1 MNASNIINSLI
12 EANKNNNKLIL
23 NLKNKK
29 INNGENENFEKI
41 QASKQFPQ
49 KDLSQLNDKD

>member
-41 QASKQFPQ
+41 
-49 KDLSQLNDKD
+49 

>member
-23 NLKNKK
+23 KNKK

-41 QASKQFPQ
+41 
-49 KDLSQLNDKD
+49 

>member
-41 QASKQFPQ
+41 QISKQFPQ